1 MIGREN
7 FTTPQWIDMQMSI
20 KETPRYLILS
30 HPGFFEDL
38 KDSFVTKRVIKNFAD
53 NANSELIDDLL
64 DFDNYKSP
72 IPEYARDTSEG
83 IEPQLLRAITN
94 SVALLI
100 LQDQNSALLFKD
112 LVTKIANSILDADKH
127 INPTESV
134 AYQNILNALEAEPE
148 PIVKEWDPKNP
159 LAPSK

>member
-30 HPGFFEDL
+30 RPGFVEDF
-38 KDSFVTKRVIKNFAD
+38 KDNFATKQAIKNFAD
-53 NANSELIDDLL
+53 DAKSELIDNLL
-64 DFDNYKSP
+64 DFDYYKSP
-72 IPEYARDTSEG
+72 IPEHARDSSEG

-94 SVALLI
+94 SVATI
-100 LQDQNSALLFKD
+100 KSQDPESALVFKT
-112 LVTKIANSILDADKH
+112 LITEIANCVL
-127 INPTESV
+127 ESDEKISSKESK
-134 AYQNILNALEAEPE
+134 AYHNVMTALEAEPE
-148 PIVKEWDPKNP
+148 PVLKEWDPKNP

>member
-1 MIGREN
+1 M
-7 FTTPQWIDMQMSI
+7 T
-20 KETPRYLILS
+20 YLILITIN
-30 HPGFFEDL
+30 L
-38 KDSFVTKRVIKNFAD
+38 
-53 NANSELIDDLL
+53 
-64 DFDNYKSP
+64 P

-94 SVALLI
+94 SVALLK

-112 LVTKIANSILDADKH
+112 LVTKIANSVLDADKH

-148 PIVKEWDPKNP
+148 PIIKRMGSKNP